1 MTIDVQPGQM
11 LAGKYSVE
19 RVLGKGGM
27 GLVIAAKHVQL
38 DEHVAIKLML
48 PEMAMNP
55 DAVARFVRE
64 ARAAAKI
71 KNEHVARV
79 SDVGVLENGQPYMV
93 MEYLEGSDLGAV
105 LAAQHRVP
113 VEDAV
118 EYLLQASE
126 AIAEAHAI
134 GIVHRDLKPANLFMI
149 RRRDGVPLIKVLDFG
164 ISKVSNASGQS
175 DGAMTRTSALMGSP
189 LYMSPEQ
196 MTSSRNVDARSDVW
210 ALGVILYELISGSTP
225 FNAETLPQVCALVME
240 ARVPPL
246 RERVPDIHPEL
257 EAVIHRCLMRDP
269 GARFRDVAELSR
281 ALLPFASRRAR
292 ASVERITSQFGAPGQ
307 SLPPS
312 TDYGASAMTAPGGS
326 TNAAW
331 GETRPPGVPGKRAWP
346 LVVGF
351 VVLLAGSAIAF
362 VALRSSSDDETA
374 LPESSSATADPRSA
388 APPPPPPVTVAPP
401 EPVAPP
407 PPPAATPSAAP
418 SPPQVAKPTLRPTVK
433 PATTPPKPA
442 TVTETAKPTPQPV
455 AVKPLPTKPAPP
467 KNDLGGRL

>member
-1 MTIDVQPGQM
+1 M
-11 LAGKYSVE
+11 LAGKYRVE

-48 PEMAMNP
+48 PEMALNP
-55 DAVARFVRE
+55 DSVARFVRE

-93 MEYLEGSDLGAV
+93 MEYLEGSDLGQV
-105 LAAQHRVP
+105 LNTRQRLP

-118 EYLLQASE
+118 EYLLQACE
-126 AIAEAHAI
+126 AIAEAHAM

-149 RRRDGVPLIKVLDFG
+149 RRRDGAPLIKVLDFG
-164 ISKVSNASGQS
+164 ISKVSNAQGQS

-196 MTSSRNVDARSDVW
+196 MTSSRDVDARSDVW
-210 ALGVILYELISGSTP
+210 ALGVILYELISGTTP
-225 FNAETLPQVCALVME
+225 FNGETLPQVCALVME

-246 RERVPDIHPEL
+246 RSRAPEVHPEL
-257 EAVIHRCLMRDP
+257 EQVVHRCLMKDP
-269 GARFRDVAELSR
+269 AARFQDVAALSR
-281 ALLPFASRRAR
+281 ALHPFASRRAR
-292 ASVERITSQFGAPGQ
+292 GSVERITSQFGAPGMQ

-312 TDYGASAMTAPGGS
+312 TDGAPAMTAPGGS

-331 GETRPPGVPGKRAWP
+331 GETKPPSVPTRRAWP

-351 VVLLAGSAIAF
+351 GVLLAGGVIAF
-362 VALRSSSDDETA
+362 VAIRSGGDGELA
-374 LPESSSATADPRSA
+374 QPESSSATSDPHSA
-388 APPPPPPVTVAPP
+388 APPAPPAVTLAPP
-401 EPVAPP
+401 EPVLAPT
-407 PPPAATPSAAP
+407 PAPAPTPSAAP
-418 SPPQVAKPTLRPTVK
+418 VAQSPKNPLRPTVK
-433 PATTPPKPA
+433 PALQPPKPVA
-442 TVTETAKPTPQPV
+442 VAEPAKPTPVP
-455 AVKPLPTKPAPP
+455 ATVKPAPPKPAPP